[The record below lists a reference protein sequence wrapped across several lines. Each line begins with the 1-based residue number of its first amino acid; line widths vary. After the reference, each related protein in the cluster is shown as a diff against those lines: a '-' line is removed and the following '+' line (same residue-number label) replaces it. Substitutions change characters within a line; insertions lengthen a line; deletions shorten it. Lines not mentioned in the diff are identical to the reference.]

1 MNLENTLIKNYIDEL
16 KSLRVKNYELTE
28 KLSERDGESQLLK
41 SRLTNVK
48 AKYNRVKEERN
59 KAWQKIKDVVRSN
72 QLLDSQLY
80 KLKLQ
85 IDNLKEME
93 NAELLKL
100 NKDND
105 ELKAKIQREKR
116 SFLNLTQS
124 KQALLERYQSSSSQD
139 KSTKSSLTL
148 LK

>member
-48 AKYNRVKEERN
+48 AKYNRVEEERN
-59 KAWQKIKDVVRSN
+59 KAWQKIKDVMRSN

>member
-28 KLSERDGESQLLK
+28 KLSERDGECQLLK

-48 AKYNRVKEERN
+48 AKYSRVKEQRN
-59 KAWQKIKDVVRSN
+59 KAWQKIKDVMRSN

-124 KQALLERYQSSSSQD
+124 KQALLERYQSSNSQD

>member
-59 KAWQKIKDVVRSN
+59 KAWQKIKDVMRSN

-116 SFLNLTQS
+116 SFLKLTKS
-124 KQALLERYQSSSSQD
+124 KQALLVRYQSSNSQD

>member
-48 AKYNRVKEERN
+48 AKYSRVKEERN
-59 KAWQKIKDVVRSN
+59 KAWQKIKDVMRSN

-116 SFLNLTQS
+116 SFLNLTKS

>member
-28 KLSERDGESQLLK
+28 KLSERDGECQLLK

-59 KAWQKIKDVVRSN
+59 KAWQKIKDVMRSN

-116 SFLNLTQS
+116 SFFKLTKS
-124 KQALLERYQSSSSQD
+124 KQALLERYQSSSSQE

>member
-59 KAWQKIKDVVRSN
+59 KAWQKIKDVMRSN

-105 ELKAKIQREKR
+105 ELKAKIQRDKR
-116 SFLNLTQS
+116 SFLKLTKS
-124 KQALLERYQSSSSQD
+124 KQALLERYQSSNSQD

>member
-28 KLSERDGESQLLK
+28 KLSERDGECQLLK

-48 AKYNRVKEERN
+48 AKYSRVKEERN
-59 KAWQKIKDVVRSN
+59 KAWQKIKDVMRSN

-124 KQALLERYQSSSSQD
+124 KQALLERYQSSNSQD